1 MKAHPA
7 LSLRPAVRPE
17 AGVMALLARDLIEHG
32 LGWRYTPRRIL
43 QLMATPETAC
53 VVACNRDDVQGFA
66 VMQFGDAHAHLVLLA
81 VRPELQRQGVGASLL
96 GWLMD
101 SARVAG
107 MASVR
112 LELREDNLQA
122 LAFYRRQGFEQT
134 ALLPGYYEGRVDARR
149 MLLVL
154 RAAAEP

>member
-1 MKAHPA
+1 
-7 LSLRPAVRPE
+7 
-17 AGVMALLARDLIEHG
+17 MALLARDLIEQG
-32 LGWRYTPRRIL
+32 LSWRYTPRRIL
-43 QLMATPETAC
+43 QLMSTPETAC

-96 GWLMD
+96 GWLMA

-112 LELREDNLQA
+112 LELREDNAQA
-122 LAFYRRQGFEQT
+122 MAFYRRQGFEQT
-134 ALLPGYYEGRVDARR
+134 VLLPGYYEGRVDARR
-149 MLLVL
+149 MLKVI
-154 RAAAEP
+154 RAATLP